1 MHSMIPPKILT
12 TLTINFDPD
21 GADHVDDLDDA
32 DNTDH
37 VGVDDDAD
45 NDDDVVVVDNVDNV
59 DDDDDVDDNVTMK
72 TTIPM

>member
-37 VGVDDDAD
+37 VGVADDAD
-45 NDDDVVVVDNVDNV
+45 NDDDVDVVDNV
-59 DDDDDVDDNVTMK
+59 DDDDDVDDNVTMQ
-72 TTIPM
+72 TTIPT